1 MARKNGLHELAD
13 NLEGAMFFAFKKG
26 LQRSAE
32 NVVKELQAKGPT
44 WSGRFANSWEIASA
58 SQVSSGSGSAGR
70 PQPLKAPLLTNN
82 EFKFKP
88 EVKYY
93 IANKAP
99 YADYALDLKEGVF
112 RPEGEPLPG
121 RRVVESGNRPNG
133 LHKRGAVSTGDG
145 TATSSAELDW
155 YTTYVQGGQID
166 RTISLYMD
174 QALREIKK

>member
-1 MARKNGLHELAD
+1 MARRNGLQELAD
-13 NLEGAMFFAFKKG
+13 NLEGAVFFAFKKG

-32 NVVKELQAKGPT
+32 NIVKELQEKGPT

-58 SQVSSGSGSAGR
+58 SQVSSGSGAPGR

-112 RPEGEPLPG
+112 WPEGEPLAN
-121 RRVVESGNRPNG
+121 RQVVKSGSRPSNP
-133 LHKRGAVSTGDG
+133 HKRGAVSAGEG
-145 TATSSAELDW
+145 NATSSAELDW
-155 YTTYVQGGQID
+155 YTTYLQGRQID

-174 QALREIKK
+174 QALREIRK